1 MNSAIRWRIVT
12 LQAIMVV
19 VLAAASGFAL
29 YIGNFT
35 TNQIHEEL
43 VGQQISFP
51 TTTALAADPRSSEYP
66 QDFKQYAGQA
76 LDTGDK
82 ARAYANG
89 YLGVHLNETA
99 GGLTYSTIGGKISEL
114 NGYIA
119 KTPTTDPN
127 YKNLQNEVAILQGQ
141 RTTLFQ
147 GETLRSMLLNA
158 YGWWTIG
165 TYTTYAGYGLML
177 AALVV
182 LGALMFEVFAAA
194 RRPETIK
201 VTPKTAASAAA

>member
-1 MNSAIRWRIVT
+1 MNSAIRWRIIT
-12 LQAIMVV
+12 LQAIIVV

-35 TNQIHEEL
+35 TTQIHDEL
-43 VGQQISFP
+43 VAQQITFP
-51 TTTALAADPRSSEYP
+51 TTAALAADTRSSEYP
-66 QDFKQYAGQA
+66 QDFKQYAGQP
-76 LDTGDK
+76 LDSGDK

-89 YLGVHLNETA
+89 YLGVHLNEVA
-99 GGLTYSTIGGKISEL
+99 GGLTYSTIGSKITEL

-194 RRPETIK
+194 RKPEKIK
-201 VTPKTAASAAA
+201 VTQRASAAA

>member
-1 MNSAIRWRIVT
+1 MNSAIRWRIIT

-35 TNQIHEEL
+35 TSQIHDEL
-43 VGQQISFP
+43 AAQQITFP
-51 TTTALAADPRSSEYP
+51 TTAALAKDARSSEYP
-66 QDFKQYAGQA
+66 QDFKQYAGQP
-76 LDTGDK
+76 LDSGDK

-99 GGLTYSTIGGKISEL
+99 GGLTYSTIGGKISEI
-114 NGYIA
+114 NGFIA

-127 YKNLQNEVAILQGQ
+127 YKNLQNQLAILQGQ

-165 TYTTYAGYGLML
+165 TYTTYAGYALML
-177 AALVV
+177 VALVV

-194 RRPETIK
+194 RKPEKIK
-201 VTPKTAASAAA
+201 VAQRASAAA

>member
-35 TNQIHEEL
+35 TTQIHDEL
-43 VGQQISFP
+43 VAQQITFP
-51 TTTALAADPRSSEYP
+51 TTAALAADPRNSEYP
-66 QDFKQYAGQA
+66 QDFKQYAGTP
-76 LDTGDK
+76 LDSGDK

-89 YLGVHLNETA
+89 YLAVHLNEVA
-99 GGLTYSTIGGKISEL
+99 GGLTYSTIGNQITVL

-119 KTPTTDPN
+119 STPTTDAN
-127 YKNLQNEVAILQGQ
+127 YKNLQNEVAILQSE

-177 AALVV
+177 VALVV
-182 LGALMFEVFAAA
+182 LGALVFELFVAA

-201 VTPKTAASAAA
+201 VTQKVSAAA